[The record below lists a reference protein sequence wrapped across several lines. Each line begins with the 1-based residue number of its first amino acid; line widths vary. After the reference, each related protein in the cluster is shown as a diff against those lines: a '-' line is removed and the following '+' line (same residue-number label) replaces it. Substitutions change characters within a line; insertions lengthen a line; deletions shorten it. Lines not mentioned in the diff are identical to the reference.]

1 MVDKAGIQK
10 TDTILEIGPGTGN
23 MTVKLLESASKEKL
37 QNHYVGLDLICH
49 IEISYCQ
56 KGPGKSNITFL
67 VLPIKRVNGAIKK
80 IMSLSA

>member
-37 QNHYVGLDLICH
+37 QNHYVWLDLIY
-49 IEISYCQ
+49 EISYCH